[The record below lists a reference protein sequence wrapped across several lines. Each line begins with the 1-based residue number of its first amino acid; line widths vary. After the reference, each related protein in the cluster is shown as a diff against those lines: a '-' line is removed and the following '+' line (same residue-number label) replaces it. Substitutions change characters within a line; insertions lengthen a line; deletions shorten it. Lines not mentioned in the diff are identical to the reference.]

1 MVSGILIYVDLFSL
15 LWAWLN
21 QWSSILT
28 EIYLKVLAHV
38 EGSAVANEFWYI
50 TVFVGLLGILVTNVL
65 GAQYFYRDNRPLEAA
80 LAACD
85 LETPYLVATQGQ
97 DYAKGAAPDLQGL
110 RRRNALWR
118 GLPCAAS
125 GVFIAF
131 RSVAQTSLCQYIT
144 QVQML
149 SDPELHKDI
158 EQQFGRDANPPAW
171 EVDEVTE
178 NAAVYLRKT
187 FGENKCP
194 AAHRQILPVTTLEE
208 YRIMVGL
215 CSAST
220 DEVRQLRDLSALQVM
235 CHEFYADLFA
245 RGISDSFPSLE
256 PLGLSSETIEELI
269 MHAEGGVSTR
279 SWNKAGGDQAFVVTY
294 SNPRSA
300 WLLLQAAVQ
309 LFVAVRGLANNVR
322 ERRRLPLMP
331 TLALYVHIFLEALLS
346 IGCLVILFSVM
357 PAENHLKSMGDVV
370 LEEFHSQASGQILDR
385 FARFVHILVFEEGYL
400 PPITDVPP
408 PSSQGIKYLDNEII
422 PEVMPS
428 MLRVQMKWLDV
439 VAELHTPDLAVE
451 QRNFVKL
458 IAIAILLYG
467 IMLGV
472 FGKVGAHVLV
482 TSPAVFLDKDGAEPT
497 SLVFQMAFKTAA
509 VLSPYIIAAISWMEF
524 KVVIATMFALL
535 VRSKFAYII
544 ALGVYVG
551 MLISSGITAIVYLN
565 QPDALSDGNG
575 DDEELRTYPPQQ
587 GCCAFDRKGHKP
599 SFSSLTTRATM
610 MEAGAGRGLL
620 DQLAPT
626 YGAFADDRRFGMPK
640 AG

>member
-1 MVSGILIYVDLFSL
+1 MVSSVLAYVDLFCL
-15 LWAWLN
+15 LLAWLN

-28 EIYLKVLAHV
+28 EIYLRVLAHV

-65 GAQYFYRDNRPLEAA
+65 GARYFYRDDRPLLAA

-85 LETPYLVATQGQ
+85 LDTPYLVATQGQ
-97 DYAKGAAPDLQGL
+97 DYAKGAAPDIRSL

-118 GLPCAAS
+118 GLPCAAI

-131 RSVAQTSLCQYIT
+131 RSVAQASLCQYIT

-149 SDPELHKDI
+149 SDPEFHKDI
-158 EQQFGRDANPPAW
+158 EQQFGRDANPTPWAI
-171 EVDEVTE
+171 DEVTLS
-178 NAAVYLRKT
+178 AAVYLRQT

-194 AAHRQILPVTTLEE
+194 AAHRQIRPVTTLDE
-208 YRIMVGL
+208 YRTMVGL

-256 PLGLSSETIEELI
+256 PMGLSSETIEELI
-269 MHAEGGVSTR
+269 IHAETGASTR

-309 LFVAVRGLANNVR
+309 LLVAVRGLANNVR
-322 ERRRLPLMP
+322 EQRRLPLVP
-331 TLALYVHIFLEALLS
+331 TIALYVHIFLEALLT

-357 PAENHLKSMGDVV
+357 PAENHVKSMGDVV
-370 LEEFHSQASGQILDR
+370 LQEFHTHASEQILDR
-385 FARFVHILVFEEGYL
+385 FARFVHIIVFEEGYI
-400 PPITDVPP
+400 PPLTDVPP
-408 PSSQGIKYLDNEII
+408 PSSHGMRFLDTEIV
-422 PEVMPS
+422 PSVMPS
-428 MLRVQMKWLDV
+428 MLRVQGKWFDII
-439 VAELHTPDLAVE
+439 AELHTPDLAVE
-451 QRNFVKL
+451 QRKCVTL
-458 IAIAILLYG
+458 IAIASLLYS
-467 IMLGV
+467 IMRGV

-482 TSPAVFLDKDGAEPT
+482 TSPAVFLDEESAEPA
-497 SLVFQMAFKTAA
+497 SLVLQMAFKIAA

-524 KVVIATMFALL
+524 KVVVATMFALL
-535 VRSKFAYII
+535 VRHKLAYII
-544 ALGVYVG
+544 AVGVYVG
-551 MLISSGITAIVYLN
+551 VLISSGIIAIVHLN
-565 QPDALSDGNG
+565 EPGTLSNDNG
-575 DDEELRTYPPQQ
+575 DNEELRTYPPQQ
-587 GCCAFDRKGHKP
+587 RCCAFDRKGHKP
-599 SFSSLTTRATM
+599 AFGALATRAAE

-626 YGAFADDRRFGMPK
+626 YGAFADARRLAMPR